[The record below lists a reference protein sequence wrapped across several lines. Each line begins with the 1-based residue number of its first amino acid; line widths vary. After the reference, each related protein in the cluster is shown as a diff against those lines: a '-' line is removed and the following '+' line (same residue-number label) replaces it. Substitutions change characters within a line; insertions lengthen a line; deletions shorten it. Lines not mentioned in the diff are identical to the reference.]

1 MCLCSRTHEMRE
13 VRFAAAGLLVAA
25 FKRYLLLPAGIA
37 VRADGGEWI
46 DNKKRAEE
54 TLLAEIEACWLSGK
68 LRLPRVEAVHL
79 LASGGAPTSR
89 ANDDS

>member
-1 MCLCSRTHEMRE
+1 MEANGS
-13 VRFAAAGLLVAA
+13 AAERGQNLM
-25 FKRYLLLPAGIA
+25 
-37 VRADGGEWI
+37 
-46 DNKKRAEE
+46 AEDAP
-54 TLLAEIEACWLSGK
+54 LAEIEASWLSGK